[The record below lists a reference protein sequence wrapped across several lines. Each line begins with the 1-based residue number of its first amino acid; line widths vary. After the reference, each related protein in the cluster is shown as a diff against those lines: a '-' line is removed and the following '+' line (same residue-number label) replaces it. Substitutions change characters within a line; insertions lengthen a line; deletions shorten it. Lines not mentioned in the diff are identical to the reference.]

1 MSFTNLINGGK
12 QIKAGSVDASRLDL
26 ASITSLSNLST
37 VGTIGSGSWQG
48 SAVAV
53 GYGGTGA
60 SNASGARANLGLAIG
75 TDVQAYSSTL
85 DSVAGGTYQ
94 GASSIVTVGTIT
106 SGAWHGSR
114 IDASY
119 LPSLDAMT
127 VAAADLS
134 LNSHKIV
141 NLADPTSA
149 QDAATKSYVDLLKA
163 GMQMKAAARVRSTS
177 NVNLSSPGA
186 SIDGVTLANGDRALC
201 NNQTDAKQNGVYVF
215 NGASSAMTRAADWD
229 TPNVAEGDYL
239 FIVEGSAPGIGF
251 ILTTPSPVVGTSN
264 LVFVE
269 FTRLNQVSVGNGL
282 SKSGNTINLQLD
294 GATLSKS
301 ASGVK
306 VADGGIGNSQL
317 ASAAVATS
325 NIQDAAVTAAKLASG
340 VAGNGLSGG
349 AGSALAVKPF
359 YQSFSGDGSST
370 AFTLSGSVLS
380 NVSVFLEGQRLNNA
394 DVTVS
399 GTSLTI
405 AGAPD
410 AGAHIEV
417 VGIAA

>member
-1 MSFTNLINGGK
+1 
-12 QIKAGSVDASRLDL
+12 
-26 ASITSLSNLST
+26 
-37 VGTIGSGSWQG
+37 
-48 SAVAV
+48 
-53 GYGGTGA
+53 
-60 SNASGARANLGLAIG
+60 
-75 TDVQAYSSTL
+75 
-85 DSVAGGTYQ
+85 
-94 GASSIVTVGTIT
+94 
-106 SGAWHGSR
+106 
-114 IDASY
+114 
-119 LPSLDAMT
+119 
-127 VAAADLS
+127 
-134 LNSHKIV
+134 
-141 NLADPTSA
+141 
-149 QDAATKSYVDLLKA
+149 VDLLKA

-349 AGSALAVKPF
+349 AVSALAVKPF